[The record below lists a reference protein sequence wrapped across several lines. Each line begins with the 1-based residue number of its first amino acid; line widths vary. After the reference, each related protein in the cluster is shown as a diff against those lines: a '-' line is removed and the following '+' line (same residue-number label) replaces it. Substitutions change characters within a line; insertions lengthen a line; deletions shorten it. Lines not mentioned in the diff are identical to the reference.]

1 MEQTIMNLEPKEVI
15 KFFAEICKI
24 PHGSFDEKRISDY
37 LTKFATERGLW
48 VYRDK
53 ELNVYIKKDGSKG
66 FEHCEPVV
74 FQGHMDMVCEKEFDS
89 NHDFT
94 KDGLNLKTDGEY
106 LFADK
111 TTLGADDGIAVAIML
126 ALLDSKTIKHPPL
139 ECLITTKEEV
149 GLEGAFAIESDKISA
164 RKMINI
170 DTEEE
175 GVLLASC
182 AGGLN
187 VDVVKELSYVDAD
200 GCEMTLTINGL
211 KGGHSG
217 IDIDKERANAS
228 KVMARILSNILDK
241 VPFNLA
247 KIMGGTKDNA
257 ITRDC
262 CATIFVKKQDKEN
275 FINEFENQ
283 VSTIK
288 DELKITD
295 PNFNAVISDTNQL
308 GKMLD
313 EKNTYEVINLIY
325 TLPSTVMSRSI
336 EIADFVVSS
345 LNMGIVAMENDSLKI
360 TFMIRSSV
368 ETLKYEIAHGLSVV
382 AKCFG
387 ATAIT
392 TGGYSGWNFQSV
404 SPLRDTMVKVYK
416 EIFGKE
422 LKVEA
427 VHAGL
432 ECGIIKSK
440 FPDMDIVA
448 IGPDIVDCH
457 TPGERMSIES
467 LERLWKLILETLDE
481 LCK

>member
-1 MEQTIMNLEPKEVI
+1 
-15 KFFAEICKI
+15 
-24 PHGSFDEKRISDY
+24 
-37 LTKFATERGLW
+37 
-48 VYRDK
+48 
-53 ELNVYIKKDGSKG
+53 
-66 FEHCEPVV
+66 
-74 FQGHMDMVCEKEFDS
+74 
-89 NHDFT
+89 
-94 KDGLNLKTDGEY
+94 
-106 LFADK
+106 
-111 TTLGADDGIAVAIML
+111 
-126 ALLDSKTIKHPPL
+126 
-139 ECLITTKEEV
+139 
-149 GLEGAFAIESDKISA
+149 
-164 RKMINI
+164 
-170 DTEEE
+170 
-175 GVLLASC
+175 
-182 AGGLN
+182 
-187 VDVVKELSYVDAD
+187 VDAD

-241 VPFNLA
+241 VPFNLD